1 MGSLMTKI
9 FSWTEDYQIYV
20 TANFFEAGSPVPR
33 PDAGHEAVAIHS
45 QLLFTFTELGQ
56 RQVTTGNSQSTFPH
70 VQNIE

>member
-1 MGSLMTKI
+1 M
-9 FSWTEDYQIYV
+9 